1 MLRHQEPVD
10 APEAPEGAEDAV
22 ADAVEEQP
30 AAEAEAEAEAADP
43 VADADPVATEEAAE
57 VPATDPAVA
66 DGRDEPAEAEPA
78 EPAEPES
85 KESEEVNEKE
95 VVEVVDDDEAGAF
108 CISSMILYD
117 LFLVFI
123 YFGSTEDKD
132 ERSTA
137 QEIAWYMFWLAAT
150 E

>member
-1 MLRHQEPVD
+1 MD

-30 AAEAEAEAEAADP
+30 AAEAEAEAADP

-78 EPAEPES
+78 EPES

-123 YFGSTEDKD
+123 DFGSTEDKD
-132 ERSTA
+132 ERSRA
-137 QEIAWYMFWLAAT
+137 QEIAW
-150 E
+150 